1 VKPFRLA
8 AVFVVLAI
16 AVFAG
21 VKVGMRAEH
30 DSNSTSRQTTAIIRP
45 APVAPRADPAPFV
58 GLYMAGLPDSVA
70 PLEQFQ
76 SRTGTK
82 LRLAMYYSSWN
93 EPFQTAFAAAA
104 GRLHIMPLVRMEPAG
119 VSLAE
124 IANGSQ
130 DDYLVSYADAVRH
143 YGHPVVLSFAPE
155 MNGDWYSWGYR
166 NASPSDFVAAWRHIV
181 DVFRTQRADN
191 VTWLWTVESV
201 AAGDAGVVNPDAWW
215 PGRKYVT
222 WVGMDGYYYR
232 PDETF
237 GTLFGPTVTDLRSV
251 TSDPILVTATGATS
265 QAGKVAK
272 IADLFAGVRADHLLG
287 LVWFDANG
295 SQDWRIDTPAT
306 FAAFGKAANQGQ

>member
-1 VKPFRLA
+1 
-8 AVFVVLAI
+8 
-16 AVFAG
+16 
-21 VKVGMRAEH
+21 MRAEH

-45 APVAPRADPAPFV
+45 VPVAPRADPVPFV

-70 PLEQFQ
+70 PLEEFQ
-76 SRTGTK
+76 SRAGAK

-93 EPFQTAFAAAA
+93 ESFQATFASAA
-104 GRLHIMPLVRMEPAG
+104 GRLHLMPLVRMEPAG

-124 IANGSQ
+124 IADGSQ

-191 VTWLWTVESV
+191 VTWLWTVGIGGPWRRRCRGGEPRRLVARTGSTSPGSV
-201 AAGDAGVVNPDAWW
+201 HGRLLL
-215 PGRKYVT
+215 PG
-222 WVGMDGYYYR
+222 

-237 GTLFGPTVTDLRSV
+237 STLFGPTLTDLRSL
-251 TSDPILVTATGATS
+251 TGDPILVA
-265 QAGKVAK
+265 AGPGQLRRLLQGREDRRPVQPACK
-272 IADLFAGVRADHLLG
+272 RADHLLG

-295 SQDWRIDTPAT
+295 SHGLAHRHPRHLRRSSAGPPTRAVTDSIRTGVT
-306 FAAFGKAANQGQ
+306 